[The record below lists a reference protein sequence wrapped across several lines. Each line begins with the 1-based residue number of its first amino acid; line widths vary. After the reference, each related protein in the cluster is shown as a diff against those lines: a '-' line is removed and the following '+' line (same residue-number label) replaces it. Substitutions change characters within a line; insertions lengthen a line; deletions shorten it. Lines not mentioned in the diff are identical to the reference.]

1 MKPWLPLLFA
11 CVGFSFHSHFLHSQ
25 SLPTYSIQ
33 TVRGANAFEGGGA
46 DSNNVVCKLNGV
58 VYGRNIGATGNRV
71 QFTLR
76 DASGGIGLFKNV
88 NDLPI
93 QLNEGDSIR
102 AVGLI
107 NSFNGLAQITVDS
120 VRRLATNRPLRLPRL
135 VNQLD
140 ESTESDLVRLE
151 GWQLSNPASWPSLPG
166 GSGFTV
172 KIKKGSS
179 EIDLRIDNDCDLF
192 GAPAPMGYLNIV
204 GIGGQFDSS
213 IPRNSG
219 YQLLPRSMADIT
231 PGLPPVKP
239 AIRFLQND
247 TLLAENAGLVLIPVQ
262 ISPTPESQTVAV
274 FVAQDSNA
282 VNGQDYSL
290 PPSAQITFPAN
301 FSGLQF
307 ISIQVLDN
315 SQDQPNRTFFLR
327 LRPLAG
333 DTTYT
338 IGADS
343 VLRFQIL
350 DNDLPLRQYPIGQVR
365 GNNSLLGGVADS
377 LGVRCI
383 LRGVVTSPNFRKS
396 ESELELAFRDG
407 SGAIHLYYND
417 VWPEIFRVGDSI
429 RVVGTLQHQFGRS
442 FIFPDSIV
450 KIADS
455 LASPP
460 AFPVDTLQEGSESE
474 LVRLQGYSI
483 LNPENW
489 NPAAPDGF
497 SLRVSNGLMSFSL
510 WMDNDA
516 ALPAG
521 SSVPTGL
528 LNITGIGDQ
537 ADSLEPYT
545 SGYRL
550 KPRGMFDFSPANS
563 VNQTKFKADID
574 IFPNPY
580 PHRLSVVLPE
590 ALLSEKLWFQLLGLD
605 GKRLYGAWVA
615 GGDLQAEIN
624 ACLEKVPVKACWL
637 QISTSRAGQFSK
649 LLIRE

>member
-1 MKPWLPLLFA
+1 MKPWPYVLFV
-11 CVGFSFHSHFLHSQ
+11 CVGLSFHRQFLCAQ

-33 TVRGANAFEGGGA
+33 TVRGANAYEGGGA
-46 DSNNVVCKLNGV
+46 DSNHVVCKLTGV

-71 QFTLR
+71 QFTIR

-88 NDLPI
+88 NDLPL

-102 AVGLI
+102 AIGLI

-120 VRRLATNRPLRLPRL
+120 VRRLATNRPLQQPRL

-151 GWQLSNPASWPSLPG
+151 GWQLSNPAAWPSFPS

-172 KIKKGSS
+172 KIKKGSA

-192 GAPAPMGYLNIV
+192 GAPAPTGYLNIV

-239 AIRFLQND
+239 VIRFLFSD
-247 TLLAENAGLVLIPVQ
+247 TLVAENSGSVLIPIQ
-262 ISPTPESQTVAV
+262 ISPTPESQTVAL

-282 VNGQDYSL
+282 IQGQDYIL

-307 ISIQVLDN
+307 IPIQLPDN
-315 SQDQPNRTFFLR
+315 NQNQPNRTFFLR
-327 LRPLAG
+327 LRSLAG
-333 DTTYT
+333 DTSYT

-343 VLRFQIL
+343 VVRFQIL
-350 DNDLPLRQYPIGQVR
+350 DDDLPLRQYPIGLVR
-365 GNNSLLGGVADS
+365 GTNGLLGGVADS

-383 LRGVVTSPNFRKS
+383 LKGMVTSPNFRKS
-396 ESELELAFRDG
+396 ESELELAFQDE
-407 SGAIHLYYND
+407 SGAIHLYFND
-417 VWPEIFRVGDSI
+417 VWPETFRIGDSI
-429 RVVGTLQHQFGRS
+429 RVVGTIQQQYGRS
-442 FIFPDSIV
+442 FIFPDSIQ
-450 KIADS
+450 KTADS
-455 LASPP
+455 LASPL
-460 AFPVDTLQEGSESE
+460 AVPVDSLQEATESE
-474 LVRLQGYSI
+474 LIRLQGFSI

-497 SLRVSNGLMSFSL
+497 TVTVSNGIKSFTL

-516 ALPAG
+516 ALLAG
-521 SSVPTGL
+521 SSAPAGL
-528 LNITGIGDQ
+528 LNVTGIGDQ
-537 ADSLEPYT
+537 ADSLEPYS

-550 KPRGMFDFSPANS
+550 KPRGMFDFSPAS
-563 VNQTKFKADID
+563 AVIAPKSMDGIQIS
-574 IFPNPY
+574 PNPY
-580 PHRLSVVLPE
+580 QQRLSVVLPQE
-590 ALLSEKLWFQLLGLD
+590 LLAEKLWFQLLGMD
-605 GKRLYGAWVA
+605 GKRLHAGWVA
-615 GGDLQAEIN
+615 AGELQVQLN
-624 ACLEKVPVKACWL
+624 ACLENLPGKACCL

-649 LLIRE
+649 ILIRE